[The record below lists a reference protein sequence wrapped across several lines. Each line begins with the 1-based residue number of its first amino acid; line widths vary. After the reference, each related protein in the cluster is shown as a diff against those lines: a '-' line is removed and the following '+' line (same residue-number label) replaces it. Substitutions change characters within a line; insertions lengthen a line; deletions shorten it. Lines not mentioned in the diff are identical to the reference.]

1 VWYINNGILLG
12 NKKKKIMI
20 FAITWVDLEI
30 IILND
35 IVRDRKK
42 NTIRYYLH
50 VKSLKN
56 DRNKLIYKLEID
68 SQT

>member
-1 VWYINNGILLG
+1 
-12 NKKKKIMI
+12 MI

-68 SQT
+68 SQTQKTNLWLPKGKGEGV